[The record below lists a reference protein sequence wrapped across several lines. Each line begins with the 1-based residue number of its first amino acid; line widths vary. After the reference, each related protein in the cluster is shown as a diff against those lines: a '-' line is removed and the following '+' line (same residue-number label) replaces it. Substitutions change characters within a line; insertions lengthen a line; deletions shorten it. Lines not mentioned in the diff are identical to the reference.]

1 MAQADGH
8 GNTRCHEHARGLD
21 LGDHAARADD
31 ASRVPRDAHDALV
44 DAFDALDQVRAF
56 DLRRVRVVEPVDI
69 RENHHKLRL
78 DKARHERRERVVVA
92 KANLLDRHRVVLV
105 HDGND
110 PHLKQAGKRV
120 ARMEISRA
128 VGSVSPGQK
137 YKGRGNPMLGER
149 TGVACRKRALPH

>member
-1 MAQADGH
+1 MGIPAAMS
-8 GNTRCHEHARGLD
+8 TRAALIF
-21 LGDHAARADD
+21 GDHAARADD

-56 DLRRVRVVEPVDI
+56 DLRRIRVIEPLDI
-69 RENHHKLRL
+69 REDHHKLRL

-105 HDGND
+105 HDGHD

-120 ARMEISRA
+120 ARMRDKPCGRQCLAVVKSTRDVVIPCWANARA
-128 VGSVSPGQK
+128 
-137 YKGRGNPMLGER
+137 
-149 TGVACRKRALPH
+149 